1 MRIRPLSLLLLL
13 SLGSIPVLAD
23 DVYLINGRKFEGVI
37 AEIIGSQVRIQMQG
51 GTLSLPKS
59 QVLRVDT
66 GDSSLADFLNRKLEL
81 KKNPGARASDWLELA
96 RWAQARQL
104 DQATRESA
112 LAASNLDPKLEG
124 LAPILRGF
132 GYVLDDQL
140 DRWIPYAESMQRK
153 GFVQSN
159 GQWITREESAARVRA
174 YEEES
179 ARRRAQQQE
188 QARAAREDR
197 LVALAEL
204 SVVQNLAR
212 PAAPP
217 QVPVYSNPYPYGVPL
232 VVFPGY
238 WGASGGAI
246 GGGSNSP
253 RRPDPGSFTHVPGSL
268 IPGNDFY
275 PSPSG
280 SN

>member
-13 SLGSIPVLAD
+13 SLGSGPAFAD

-37 AEIIGSQVRIQMQG
+37 AETTGSQVRIQMQG

-81 KKNPGARASDWLELA
+81 KKNPGTRASDWLELA
-96 RWAQARQL
+96 HWAQAKQL

-112 LAASNLDPKLEG
+112 LAAAVLDPKLEG

-140 DRWIPYAESMQRK
+140 DRWIPYAESMRRR
-153 GFVQSN
+153 GFVESN
-159 GQWITREESAARVRA
+159 GQWITREEHAARVQA

-204 SVVQNLAR
+204 SVVQNLTR

-217 QVPVYSNPYPYGVPL
+217 QAPVYTNPYPYGVPV

-238 WGASGGAI
+238 WGGNWGGN
-246 GGGSNSP
+246 GSSH
-253 RRPDPGSFTHVPGSL
+253 RQPDPGSFTHVPGSL

-275 PSPSG
+275 PSPNG